1 MTTEPTPDEIRRAT
15 FRVVFRGYDQAEVE
29 SRLGNLASVVEEL
42 TEQRDR
48 LASRLGEFAERDL
61 KSEFE
66 VVGREV
72 ASVLE
77 AARAAAET
85 MRDRAGAD
93 AARWRSEAM
102 AEVES
107 MRKSARA
114 DAEAL
119 RTDAWTTSSQLLEQ
133 VMAEV
138 ERTRAASERDS
149 LAVMGE
155 AEREAHRLTSTARR
169 EAEEVVRA
177 AKMEAERL
185 VAQAEA
191 DHDNILA
198 TAHRQAEAAQER
210 TRALEQRRQELM
222 DELESLRATLASFES
237 ELEDRRQ
244 GIGLSE
250 PMELPHRAVVS
261 DEDGVHVA
269 DWEEGH
275 TVRIIRPGRDEPP
288 QDEPPDDDAVT
299 PAEPEPTDAEALADE
314 VARLRSEEERNGVR
328 IVRPAPEETPTETA
342 EEPAPEPEPEPA
354 QEPTAAEEPVE
365 TPEPAPPGSETVR
378 PEEPAPGSAD
388 AEEDGVEETA
398 EAEDTVPVGG
408 DTSHTGDSDDVLE
421 LFRRLRTPAEA
432 AAESEARSD
441 TEPAARPEPE
451 PESPSEPLSP
461 PESVPTP
468 QPLVASTSEEAADPF
483 ETRDRLLLPITNDAL
498 RAIKRALT
506 EAQNEALEQL
516 RLGRWDVTGDQ
527 LEALVHE
534 DLIALSEEAALAG
547 AEAAT
552 ELGVTGGTSQPPPVL
567 PPPEMGQHLA
577 DAIQS
582 ALGSAGP
589 GSRERQAAVSRV
601 FRGWRT
607 DEAERRLR
615 HLALSSYHHSL
626 RAVLDDHQRQWHW
639 KAAGRLCATCRAASE
654 AGHQLPPVHR
664 DCQCTIVPD

>member
-29 SRLGNLASVVEEL
+29 SRLHDLGTLVEQL

-48 LASRLGEFAERDL
+48 LASRLGEFADRDL
-61 KSEFE
+61 KGEFE

-72 ASVLE
+72 TSVLE

-85 MRDRAGAD
+85 MRDRAGTD

-102 AEVES
+102 AEVEA
-107 MRKSARA
+107 MRKSAQA
-114 DAEAL
+114 DAEAM

-138 ERTRAASERDS
+138 ERNRAASERDS

-155 AEREAHRLTSTARR
+155 AEREAHRLTSSARR

-185 VAQAEA
+185 VAQAQAER
-191 DHDNILA
+191 DDILA

-222 DELESLRATLASFES
+222 GELEALRATLASFES

-261 DEDGVHVA
+261 DEDGVHA
-269 DWEEGH
+269 TDWEEGH
-275 TVRIIRPGRDEPP
+275 TVRVIRPGRDEPP
-288 QDEPPDDDAVT
+288 HEEPEPDES
-299 PAEPEPTDAEALADE
+299 EPEPTDAEVVAEE
-314 VARLRSEEERNGVR
+314 VARLRAEEGVAGVR
-328 IVRPAPEETPTETA
+328 IIRPEPEHESSSEEPEAEPAESGSTPETHEPEPRFEPAPEE
-342 EEPAPEPEPEPA
+342 EPEAELEPETGA
-354 QEPTAAEEPVE
+354 Q
-365 TPEPAPPGSETVR
+365 PEVGPR
-378 PEEPAPGSAD
+378 
-388 AEEDGVEETA
+388 EDE
-398 EAEDTVPVGG
+398 TVPVAEKEVSPGP
-408 DTSHTGDSDDVLE
+408 DEVLE
-421 LFRRLRTPAEA
+421 LFRRLRTPDET
-432 AAESEARSD
+432 SSSSG
-441 TEPAARPEPE
+441 TEPE
-451 PESPSEPLSP
+451 PESDANEADGKEPAT
-461 PESVPTP
+461 ET
-468 QPLVASTSEEAADPF
+468 EEAAPAPIPTPPAASEGEDAGDPF
-483 ETRDRLLLPITNDAL
+483 ETRDRLLLPITNQAL
-498 RAIKRALT
+498 RAVKRALT
-506 EAQNEALEQL
+506 EAQNEALEQI
-516 RLGRWDVTGDQ
+516 RLGRWEVEGDD

-534 DLIALSEEAALAG
+534 ELVALSEEAALAG
-547 AEAAT
+547 VEAAT
-552 ELGVTGGTSQPPPVL
+552 ELGVTGATSGPPQAV
-567 PPPEMGQHLA
+567 PPPEVGQDLA
-577 DAIQS
+577 NGLRS
-582 ALGSAGP
+582 ALENAGP

-626 RAVLDDHQRQWHW
+626 RTVLDDRGREW
-639 KAAGRLCATCRAASE
+639 KWESPGRLCATCRAAAES
-654 AGHQLPPVHR
+654 GHQLPPVHR
-664 DCQCTIVPD
+664 DCQCTIVPV

>member
-29 SRLGNLASVVEEL
+29 SRLHDLGTLVEQL

-48 LASRLGEFAERDL
+48 LASRLGEFADRDL

-72 ASVLE
+72 TSVLE
-77 AARAAAET
+77 AARAAAQT

-102 AEVES
+102 AEVEA

-114 DAEAL
+114 DAEAM

-133 VMAEV
+133 VVAEV

-185 VAQAEA
+185 VAQAQA
-191 DHDNILA
+191 DHDDIVA

-222 DELESLRATLASFES
+222 GELEALRATLASFES

-261 DEDGVHVA
+261 DEDGVHEVA

-275 TVRIIRPGRDEPP
+275 TVRVIRPGRDEP
-288 QDEPPDDDAVT
+288 QQKGSETD
-299 PAEPEPTDAEALADE
+299 EPEPTDAEVVAEE
-314 VARLRSEEERNGVR
+314 VARLRAEEEIAGVR
-328 IVRPAPEETPTETA
+328 VIRPEPE
-342 EEPAPEPEPEPA
+342 EEPAPEEAEAVEVAEPEPTPETEELEPEVEPEVEPEPESEPERETETE
-354 QEPTAAEEPVE
+354 QEREPETESEPEEAPTEDEMAPMAEEK
-365 TPEPAPPGSETVR
+365 ASPGPDE
-378 PEEPAPGSAD
+378 
-388 AEEDGVEETA
+388 
-398 EAEDTVPVGG
+398 
-408 DTSHTGDSDDVLE
+408 VLE
-421 LFRRLRTPAEA
+421 LFRRLRTPDEI
-432 AAESEARSD
+432 SRSD
-441 TEPAARPEPE
+441 SGLEPEPKPEAEQSEPEGTEPAAGTEETGPTPIPEPQAA
-451 PESPSEPLSP
+451 SEG
-461 PESVPTP
+461 ED
-468 QPLVASTSEEAADPF
+468 AGDPF
-483 ETRDRLLLPITNDAL
+483 ETRDRLLLPITNQAL
-498 RAIKRALT
+498 RAVKRALT
-506 EAQNEALEQL
+506 EAQNEALEQI
-516 RLGRWDVTGDQ
+516 RLGRWEVEGDD

-534 DLIALSEEAALAG
+534 ELVALSEEAALAG

-552 ELGVTGGTSQPPPVL
+552 ELGVTGGTTRPPQAV
-567 PPPEMGQHLA
+567 PPPEMGQDLA
-577 DAIQS
+577 DALRS
-582 ALGSAGP
+582 ALDNAGP

-626 RAVLDDHQRQWHW
+626 RTVLDDHGREW
-639 KAAGRLCATCRAASE
+639 KWESAGRLCATCRAAAE

-664 DCQCTIVPD
+664 DCQCTIVPV

>member
-29 SRLGNLASVVEEL
+29 SRLHDLSTVVEQL

-72 ASVLE
+72 TSVLE

-102 AEVES
+102 AEVEA

-114 DAEAL
+114 DSEAM

-185 VAQAEA
+185 VTQAQA
-191 DHDNILA
+191 DHDEIIA
-198 TAHRQAEAAQER
+198 SAHRQAEAAQER

-222 DELESLRATLASFES
+222 GELESLRATLASFES

-261 DEDGVHVA
+261 DEDGVHEVA

-275 TVRIIRPGRDEPP
+275 TVRVIRPGRDEP
-288 QDEPPDDDAVT
+288 QQKASAE
-299 PAEPEPTDAEALADE
+299 AEPEATDAEVVAEE
-314 VARLRSEEERNGVR
+314 VARLRSEEVAGVR
-328 IVRPAPEETPTETA
+328 IIRPDSAGEAAELA
-342 EEPAPEPEPEPA
+342 EEREAEEAAGAVELADERETEEDAGEPEPERVPGESEEASEPEEVPA
-354 QEPTAAEEPVE
+354 EIEPES
-365 TPEPAPPGSETVR
+365 EPAPHPAS
-378 PEEPAPGSAD
+378 PESVATPEADDVPASKPD
-388 AEEDGVEETA
+388 E
-398 EAEDTVPVGG
+398 
-408 DTSHTGDSDDVLE
+408 VLE
-421 LFRRLRTPAEA
+421 LFRRLRSPGEAEPSHRRVSEA
-432 AAESEARSD
+432 EPERESEA
-441 TEPAARPEPE
+441 TEPEVKKSATPPQPETVL
-451 PESPSEPLSP
+451 ESPAGSDEVS
-461 PESVPTP
+461 
-468 QPLVASTSEEAADPF
+468 DPF
-483 ETRDRLLLPITNDAL
+483 ETRDRLLLPITNQAL
-498 RAIKRALT
+498 RAVKRVLT
-506 EAQNEALEQL
+506 EAQNEALEQV
-516 RLGRWDVTGDQ
+516 RLGRWDVQGEE
-527 LEALVHE
+527 LEALVHDE
-534 DLIALSEEAALAG
+534 LVALSEESALAG

-552 ELGVTGGTSQPPPVL
+552 ELGVTGGPARSPQAL
-567 PPPEMGQHLA
+567 PPPELGQDLA
-577 DAIQS
+577 DALRT
-582 ALGSAGP
+582 ALDNAGS
-589 GSRERQAAVSRV
+589 GSRERLAAVSRV

-626 RAVLDDHQRQWHW
+626 RDVLDDHGREW
-639 KAAGRLCATCRAASE
+639 KWQAAGRLCATCRAASE

-664 DCQCTIVPD
+664 DCQCTIVPV

>member
-29 SRLGNLASVVEEL
+29 SRLHDLSALVEQL

-72 ASVLE
+72 TSVLE

-102 AEVES
+102 AEVEA

-114 DAEAL
+114 DAEAM

-133 VMAEV
+133 VVAEV

-185 VAQAEA
+185 VAQAQA
-191 DHDNILA
+191 DHDDIIA

-222 DELESLRATLASFES
+222 GELEALRATLASFES

-261 DEDGVHVA
+261 DEDGVHEVA

-275 TVRIIRPGRDEPP
+275 TVRVIRPGRDEP
-288 QDEPPDDDAVT
+288 QQKAS
-299 PAEPEPTDAEALADE
+299 AEPDPESTDAEVVAEE
-314 VARLRSEEERNGVR
+314 VARLRSEEVIAGVR
-328 IVRPAPEETPTETA
+328 IIRP
-342 EEPAPEPEPEPA
+342 EPAGATSAPAGEPEPEITA
-354 QEPTAAEEPVE
+354 EASEPEE
-365 TPEPAPPGSETVR
+365 A
-378 PEEPAPGSAD
+378 PEEPEETLEP
-388 AEEDGVEETA
+388 EEDQPQVAPEIGPESEPAAPEPDETPVEE
-398 EAEDTVPVGG
+398 EVPASQP
-408 DTSHTGDSDDVLE
+408 DEVLE
-421 LFRRLRTPAEA
+421 LFRRLRSPGEIET
-432 AAESEARSD
+432 SHGL
-441 TEPAARPEPE
+441 EPGVEPE
-451 PESPSEPLSP
+451 PEATEPQATEPEATEPEEMESEASPEPETA
-461 PESVPTP
+461 PESSIVSDD
-468 QPLVASTSEEAADPF
+468 VADPF
-483 ETRDRLLLPITNDAL
+483 ETRDRLLLPVTNQAL
-498 RAIKRALT
+498 RAVKRVLT
-506 EAQNEALEQL
+506 EAQNEALEQI
-516 RLGRWDVTGDQ
+516 RLGRWEVEGEE
-527 LEALVHE
+527 LEARVHDELV
-534 DLIALSEEAALAG
+534 ALSEEAALAG

-552 ELGVTGGTSQPPPVL
+552 ELGVTGGRGRSPQAL
-567 PPPEMGQHLA
+567 PPPELGQDLA
-577 DAIQS
+577 G
-582 ALGSAGP
+582 ALRAALDNAGP

-626 RAVLDDHQRQWHW
+626 REVLEDHGRAW
-639 KAAGRLCATCRAASE
+639 KWQAAGRLCATCRAASE

-664 DCQCTIVPD
+664 DCQCTIVPV

>member
-29 SRLGNLASVVEEL
+29 SRLQDLSAVVEQL

-72 ASVLE
+72 TSVLE

-102 AEVES
+102 AEVEA

-114 DAEAL
+114 DAEAM

-133 VMAEV
+133 VVAEV

-185 VAQAEA
+185 VAQAQA
-191 DHDNILA
+191 DHDDIIA

-222 DELESLRATLASFES
+222 GELEALRATLASFES

-261 DEDGVHVA
+261 DEDGVHEVA

-275 TVRIIRPGRDEPP
+275 TVRVIRPGRDEPP
-288 QDEPPDDDAVT
+288 QKA
-299 PAEPEPTDAEALADE
+299 PAEPDPESTDAEDVAEE
-314 VARLRSEEERNGVR
+314 VARLRSEEAIAGVR
-328 IVRPAPEETPTETA
+328 IIRP
-342 EEPAPEPEPEPA
+342 EPAGATSAAAEEPEPE
-354 QEPTAAEEPVE
+354 TAAEASEPE
-365 TPEPAPPGSETVR
+365 EA
-378 PEEPAPGSAD
+378 PEEPEKTRETEQAQPEAPPEIEQESEPAAPRPD
-388 AEEDGVEETA
+388 EKPVEEEIPA
-398 EAEDTVPVGG
+398 SQPDE
-408 DTSHTGDSDDVLE
+408 VLE
-421 LFRRLRTPAEA
+421 LFRRLRAPGETETSHRLAPRDEPELEA
-432 AAESEARSD
+432 TEPEVTAPEEMESEAS
-441 TEPAARPEPE
+441 PEPE
-451 PESPSEPLSP
+451 TSPESSN
-461 PESVPTP
+461 VPDD
-468 QPLVASTSEEAADPF
+468 VADPF
-483 ETRDRLLLPITNDAL
+483 ETRDRLLLPIANQAL
-498 RAIKRALT
+498 RAVKRVLT
-506 EAQNEALEQL
+506 EAQNEALEQI
-516 RLGRWDVTGDQ
+516 RLGRWEVEGEE
-527 LEALVHE
+527 LEARVHDELV
-534 DLIALSEEAALAG
+534 ALSEEAALAG

-552 ELGVTGGTSQPPPVL
+552 ELGVTGGGARSPQAL
-567 PPPEMGQHLA
+567 PPPELGQDLA
-577 DAIQS
+577 G
-582 ALGSAGP
+582 ALRAALDNAGP

-615 HLALSSYHHSL
+615 HLALSAYHHSL
-626 RAVLDDHQRQWHW
+626 REVLDDHGREWEWQ
-639 KAAGRLCATCRAASE
+639 AAGRLCATCRAASE

-664 DCQCTIVPD
+664 DCQCTIVPV